1 MEQNCEIIKNLTYQT
16 DEKSLLEELKLAIAD
31 YFDCEIADED
41 GSTIMRLVNGQRFKL
56 ALTEIK

>member
-1 MEQNCEIIKNLTYQT
+1 MEQNCEINKNLTYQT

-31 YFDCEIADED
+31 YFDCKLTYEG
-41 GSTIMRLVNGQRFKL
+41 GSALMLLTNGQRFKL

>member
-16 DEKSLLEELKLAIAD
+16 DEKSLLEEIKLAITD

-41 GSTIMRLVNGQRFKL
+41 GSALMLLANGQRFRL
-56 ALTEIK
+56 SLTEIK

>member
-31 YFDCEIADED
+31 YFDCKLTDED
-41 GSTIMRLVNGQRFKL
+41 GSTFMRLANGQRFKL
-56 ALTEIK
+56 SFVEIL

>member
-1 MEQNCEIIKNLTYQT
+1 MEQNCEINKNLTYHT

-31 YFDCEIADED
+31 YFDCKLTDED
-41 GSTIMRLVNGQRFKL
+41 GSAIMRLANGQRFKL